1 MTQLEPVIHIVDDD
15 KSYRTALARLMEA
28 SGYRVVTCS
37 SGEELLAHLP
47 GSNPGCVLLDLQM
60 PGLSGLELQDRLTE
74 KAPLLPIVF
83 LTGRGDIKASVRA
96 MKAGAED
103 FLEKPASREA
113 LLEAVERA
121 LLRSKIR
128 RAELDRIHAL
138 HAHLETLTPRE
149 FEVFGLIVR
158 GKLNKQIAYDLGTS
172 ERTVKAHR
180 HNVMEKLGVH
190 SLAEAVSIAERLG
203 LLDPTAKPPEDTHGA
218 VRRASP

>member
-1 MTQLEPVIHIVDDD
+1 MTQLEPIIHIVDDD

-28 SGYRVVTCS
+28 SGYGVITYS

-47 GSNPGCVLLDLQM
+47 DSDPGCILLDLQM

-83 LTGRGDIKASVRA
+83 LTGRGDITASVRA

-103 FLEKPASREA
+103 FLEKPAPREA

-121 LLRSKIR
+121 LLRSEIQ
-128 RAELDRIHAL
+128 RAELDRVHAL
-138 HAHLETLTPRE
+138 QARLETLTPRE
-149 FEVFGLIVR
+149 FDVFGLIVR

-190 SLAEAVSIAERLG
+190 SLAEAVSIAERLR
-203 LLDPTAKPPEDTHGA
+203 LLDPTSKPHENAPAA
-218 VRRASP
+218 VPRTSP